1 MSERT
6 EILDNVVVVKVGTTS
21 MFRHESGRELL
32 DREAMKRISD
42 QVLRLKEAGFHVPMV
57 SSGAVTAG
65 MEATNTAVRPKGDEA
80 MPEIQRLAT
89 IGWRRVLNAWFDV
102 MGVENG
108 GLLVT
113 RRELNLDTP
122 EHDEALRTTHTLLM
136 HGEIPILNENDGITH
151 GELTNQS
158 FGQNDEL
165 SAIYAAQIA
174 RSELFGNNVS
184 LVLLSDVDGVYEDV
198 TDPSSIILEIS
209 MSDIAKY
216 EHMAGASN
224 GVHGKG
230 GMKTKFEAAKI
241 AAAAGVDMWIAN
253 GQTENAVQLALDGKI
268 GTHFTLNSDLLII

>member
-1 MSERT
+1 MSGMAKK
-6 EILDNVVVVKVGTTS
+6 LDNIVVVKVGTTS
-21 MFRHESGRELL
+21 MFRHEAGRELL
-32 DREAMKRISD
+32 DRQAMQRIGS
-42 QVLRLKEAGFHVPMV
+42 QVIRLKEQGFHVPIV

-65 MEATNTAVRPKGDEA
+65 MEATRISVRPDGEEA

-89 IGWRRVLNAWFDV
+89 IGWRHVLNAWFDA

-122 EHDEALRTTHTLLM
+122 EHDEALRTTHTLLS

-174 RSELFGNNVS
+174 KSELFGSNVR
-184 LVLLSDVDGVYEDV
+184 LVLLSDVDGVYSDV
-198 TDPSSIILEIS
+198 NDPSSIIKEIS
-209 MSDIAKY
+209 LSDIAQYK
-216 EHMAGASN
+216 HHAGGPN

-241 AAAAGVDMWIAN
+241 AAAAGVEMWIAN
-253 GQTENAVQLALDGKI
+253 GQTENAIQLAMDGGI
-268 GTHFTLNSDLLII
+268 GTHFALK

>member
-1 MSERT
+1 MSKTSEQ
-6 EILDNVVVVKVGTTS
+6 LDNVIVVKVGTTS
-21 MFRHESGRELL
+21 MFRHEAGRELL
-32 DREAMKRISD
+32 DRDSMKRIGS
-42 QVLRLKEAGFHVPMV
+42 QVLDLRKHGFHVPLV

-65 MEATNTAVRPKGDEA
+65 MEATGTAVRPDGKEA

-89 IGWRRVLNAWFDV
+89 IGWRRVLNAWFDA

-122 EHDEALRTTHTLLM
+122 EHDEALRTTHTLLS

-174 RSELFGNNVS
+174 KSVLFGKGVR
-184 LVLLSDVDGVYEDV
+184 LVILSDVDGVYADMD
-198 TDPSSIILEIS
+198 DPTSIIREIN
-209 MSDIAKY
+209 MADISSY
-216 EHMAGASN
+216 EHLAGGPN

-241 AAAAGVDMWIAN
+241 ATAVGVEMWIAN
-253 GQTENAVQLALDGKI
+253 GQTENAIQLAMDGKI
-268 GTHFTLNSDLLII
+268 GTHFTLNN

>member
-1 MSERT
+1 MSEQN
-6 EILDNVVVVKVGTTS
+6 EQLNNIIVIKVGTTS
-21 MFRHESGRELL
+21 MFRHDSGREML
-32 DREAMKRISD
+32 DHESIWNISQ
-42 QVLRLKEAGFHVPMV
+42 QVLDLRERGHHLPLV

-65 MEATNTAVRPKGDEA
+65 MEATGTAVRPKGDEA

-89 IGWRRVLNAWFDV
+89 IGWRRVLNAWFDA

-122 EHDEALRTTHTLLM
+122 EHDEALRTTHTLLS

-174 RSELFGNNVS
+174 GSELFGNDVR
-184 LVLLSDVDGVYEDV
+184 LVLLSDVDGVYADMD
-198 TDPSSIILEIS
+198 DPRSVIGHIS
-209 MSDIAKY
+209 LRDISEY
-216 EHMAGASN
+216 EHLAGDSN

-230 GMKTKFEAAKI
+230 GMKTKFEAAKT
-241 AAAAGVDMWIAN
+241 ALQAGVEMWIAN
-253 GQTENAVQLALDGKI
+253 GQAENAIERALNGEI
-268 GTHFTLNSDLLII
+268 GTHFTA